1 MAMLVLPVRRAEC
14 AHSSSTA
21 GLAQTTHAAPL
32 SRGWDRMPGGS
43 VEDMAGK
50 RTRQVRV
57 DLATDNLIADTA
69 RLQRRSKKDVV
80 ASAMGA
86 YVEANREV
94 LDGALDA
101 TSYRIETA
109 ADPHVVDPRTGLT
122 RAEMEELFRFM

>member
-1 MAMLVLPVRRAEC
+1 
-14 AHSSSTA
+14 
-21 GLAQTTHAAPL
+21 
-32 SRGWDRMPGGS
+32 
-43 VEDMAGK
+43 MAGK

-69 RLQRRSKKDVV
+69 RLQRRSKKDVL

-101 TSYRIETA
+101 TSYRIESAT
-109 ADPHVVDPRTGLT
+109 DPRTGLT
-122 RAEMEELFRFM
+122 HAEMAEMFRLT